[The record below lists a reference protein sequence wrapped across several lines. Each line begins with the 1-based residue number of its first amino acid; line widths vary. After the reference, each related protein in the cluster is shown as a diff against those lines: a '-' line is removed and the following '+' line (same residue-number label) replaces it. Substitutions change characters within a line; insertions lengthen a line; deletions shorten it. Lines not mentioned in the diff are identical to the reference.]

1 MKQTINCWG
10 FKILTVDCR
19 SSLYWRYAIS
29 VIAPERLHSIMT
41 SCWSQMP
48 DSRPTFKRCVKE
60 IENLKE
66 ETETE
71 SELGDGGYIRYEP
84 GPGQSSA
91 GASCVSHYHSATTAS
106 VASPDPAYLELVRRS
121 GDSVNSSNSSN
132 ITEYETP
139 RHSHNASNSG
149 CSCSQT
155 QHQHGKV
162 KINWGKLWLKHS
174 FSAFKYENFGSW
186 KCWKAEDI

>member
-1 MKQTINCWG
+1 MNNDFDFTGAKCHTLHDDIPLLVLIDCKSCQYLTYYCV
-10 FKILTVDCR
+10 IL
-19 SSLYWRYAIS
+19 
-29 VIAPERLHSIMT
+29 VIAPQRLHSIMT

-121 GDSVNSSNSSN
+121 GDSVNSNNSSN

-139 RHSHNASNSG
+139 RHSHNANNSG

-155 QHQHGKV
+155 QNQHGKV
-162 KINWGKLWLKHS
+162 KIN
-174 FSAFKYENFGSW
+174 
-186 KCWKAEDI
+186 